1 MNTAQSQFVEWV
13 RVNQPTLYEATIA
26 RVGVGAADQQ
36 SWWQSFVGAAKELVP
51 VVVSARSQKRLL
63 DVQMKRAQRGLPPL
77 NTAQIAPTVRVQ
89 AGLSPDI
96 KRMLIPVGL
105 AGLGL
110 LLFFMLKKSR

>member
-1 MNTAQSQFVEWV
+1 MNTAQQQFVEWV

-26 RVGVGAADQQ
+26 RIGVGESDQKT
-36 SWWQSFVGAAKELVP
+36 WWQSFVGAAKELVP

-89 AGLSPDI
+89 AGLTPEI
-96 KRMLIPVGL
+96 KKMIIPVALVGF
-105 AGLGL
+105 GL
-110 LLFFMLKKSR
+110 LAFFMLKKRR